1 MKNNDFEFIKQRFD
15 AASVDIPD
23 ELDNRV
29 QSKLNNV
36 RPVKISFRQTNAFK
50 AGMSIAACIAVFVM
64 VVTTINVS
72 DIDYRIKS
80 GDTSPVTQLQSFDSY
95 DKVEKYIKKSEKK
108 QKRKDTVKGN
118 TQVDSAS
125 PYIIEYMDNYTASQ
139 KPNTDSAETYKQ
151 EKGVDEAD
159 IIKTNGSDIYYL
171 NQSFDE
177 ENSISKRSVNVFETK
192 KGKSTLANSIELEDT
207 NSVIEDMFVSDDRL
221 IVNCTSF
228 SGSTVEEEVAGSYSA
243 AKAIVYDISDI
254 ENPVEVNSFE
264 QSGQYISS
272 RLVGDTFY
280 IVSNYNI
287 ESNDGKI
294 KSYIPAVRNGSA
306 DADKLNPNDIYY
318 AKNGVGT
325 SYVVVTALDVNTCET
340 VGTTK
345 AVLGCGYDVYCN
357 RDYLYVYGSDFGDKD
372 SNTTIAKISLKDGV
386 EFCDYV
392 KIKGRVNSQYS
403 FSEKDKNLCVF
414 TTENVNGKDNNY
426 LYVLDANLKQIYK
439 SPAFATGE
447 SIKAVKYIDDYAY
460 VITYEQT
467 DPLFVINLSNV
478 KKPQFMG
485 NVEIDGFSSM
495 LVNVGNNQLLG
506 VGYNT
511 YYDKEED
518 IEVNDGLKFVLF
530 DVSDPMGPKVLDEK
544 VYGALSSEAQYNP
557 KALVQNKEK
566 GYYAVPIINDKYT
579 QKGAIVVSVKDGK
592 IVEKEK
598 YITDLNDNMYSGMNT
613 RVTYVDDYYYVID
626 NTLDVKSF
634 ELK

>member
-80 GDTSPVTQLQSFDSY
+80 DDNSPSSATQLENFDNY
-95 DKVEKYIKKSEKK
+95 KNVKKYIKDSQKKEKQNAIKSRIK
-108 QKRKDTVKGN
+108 
-118 TQVDSAS
+118 SAVS
-125 PYIIEYMDNYTASQ
+125 PELIEYMDASQ
-139 KPNTDSAETYKQ
+139 ATKADSFDSAETYVQ

-159 IIKTNGSDIYYL
+159 IIKTNGRDIYYL

-177 ENSISKRSVNVFETK
+177 ENGIDKRTINVIETK
-192 KGKSTLANSIELEDT
+192 KGKSTVANTIELDDV
-207 NSVIEDMFVSDDRL
+207 NSVIEDMFVSDDKL
-221 IVNCTSF
+221 VVNCTSF
-228 SGSTVEEEVAGSYSA
+228 SGSTVEEKIAGADSA
-243 AKAIVYDISDI
+243 TKAIVYDISDV
-254 ENPVEVNSFE
+254 ENPTEINSFE
-264 QSGQYISS
+264 QSGYYTSS
-272 RLVGDTFY
+272 RLVGNTFY
-280 IVSNYNI
+280 IVSSYSINSSKNYVPLTCSG
-287 ESNDGKI
+287 EGDSE
-294 KSYIPAVRNGSA
+294 
-306 DADKLNPNDIYY
+306 KLNAKDIYY

-325 SYVVVTALDVNTCET
+325 DYIVVTALDVNTCET
-340 VGTTK
+340 IGTTK
-345 AVLGCGYDVYCN
+345 AVLGCGGEVYGN
-357 RDYLYVYGSDFGDKD
+357 KDYLYVYGSDYSGKEP
-372 SNTTIAKISLKDGV
+372 NTTIAKISLKDGV

-511 YYDKEED
+511 YYDKEKD

-566 GYYAVPIINDKYT
+566 GYYAVPIINDKCT

-592 IVEKEK
+592 ILEKEK
-598 YITDLNDNMYSGMNT
+598 YTTDLNDNLYSGMNT

>member
-64 VVTTINVS
+64 VVTTINIS

-80 GDTSPVTQLQSFDSY
+80 DDNSPSSATQLENFDNY
-95 DKVEKYIKKSEKK
+95 KNVKKYIKDSQKKEKQNAIKSRIK
-108 QKRKDTVKGN
+108 
-118 TQVDSAS
+118 SAVS
-125 PYIIEYMDNYTASQ
+125 PELIEYMDASQ
-139 KPNTDSAETYKQ
+139 ATKADSFDSAETYVQ

-159 IIKTNGSDIYYL
+159 IIKTNGRDIYYL

-177 ENSISKRSVNVFETK
+177 KNGIDKRTINVIETK
-192 KGKSTLANSIELEDT
+192 KGKSTVANTIELDDV
-207 NSVIEDMFVSDDRL
+207 NSVIEDMFVSDDKL
-221 IVNCTSF
+221 VVNCTSF
-228 SGSTVEEEVAGSYSA
+228 SGSTVEEKIAGADSA
-243 AKAIVYDISDI
+243 TKAIVYDISDV
-254 ENPVEVNSFE
+254 ENPTEINSFE
-264 QSGQYISS
+264 QSGYYTSS
-272 RLVGDTFY
+272 RLVGNTFY
-280 IVSNYNI
+280 IVSSYSINSSKNYVPLTCSG
-287 ESNDGKI
+287 ESD
-294 KSYIPAVRNGSA
+294 SE
-306 DADKLNPNDIYY
+306 KLNAKDIYY

-325 SYVVVTALDVNTCET
+325 DYIVVTALDVNTCET
-340 VGTTK
+340 IGTTK
-345 AVLGCGYDVYCN
+345 AVLGCGGEVYGN
-357 RDYLYVYGSDFGDKD
+357 KDYLYVYGSDYSGKEP
-372 SNTTIAKISLKDGV
+372 NTTIAKISLKDGV

-403 FSEKDKNLCVF
+403 FSEKDKKLCVF

-511 YYDKEED
+511 HYDKEED

-592 IVEKEK
+592 ILEKEK
-598 YITDLNDNMYSGMNT
+598 YTTDLNDNMYSGMNT

>member
-64 VVTTINVS
+64 VITTINIS

-80 GDTSPVTQLQSFDSY
+80 DDNSPSSATQLENFDNY
-95 DKVEKYIKKSEKK
+95 KNVKKYIKDSQKKEKQNAIKSRIK
-108 QKRKDTVKGN
+108 
-118 TQVDSAS
+118 SAVS
-125 PYIIEYMDNYTASQ
+125 PELIEYMDASQ
-139 KPNTDSAETYKQ
+139 ATKADSFDSAETYVQ

-159 IIKTNGSDIYYL
+159 IIKTNGRDIYYL

-177 ENSISKRSVNVFETK
+177 KNGIDKRTINVIETK
-192 KGKSTLANSIELEDT
+192 KGKSTVANTIELDDV
-207 NSVIEDMFVSDDRL
+207 NSVIEDMFVSDDKL
-221 IVNCTSF
+221 VVNCTSF
-228 SGSTVEEEVAGSYSA
+228 SGSTVEEKIAGAYSA
-243 AKAIVYDISDI
+243 TKAIVYDISDV
-254 ENPVEVNSFE
+254 ENPTEINSFE
-264 QSGQYISS
+264 QSGYYTSS
-272 RLVGDTFY
+272 RLVGNTFY
-280 IVSNYNI
+280 IVSSYSINSSKNYVPLTCSG
-287 ESNDGKI
+287 ESD
-294 KSYIPAVRNGSA
+294 SE
-306 DADKLNPNDIYY
+306 KLNAKDIYY

-325 SYVVVTALDVNTCET
+325 DYIVVTALDVNTCET
-340 VGTTK
+340 IGTTK
-345 AVLGCGYDVYCN
+345 AVLGCGGEVYGN
-357 RDYLYVYGSDFGDKD
+357 KDYLYVYGSDYSGKEP
-372 SNTTIAKISLKDGV
+372 NTTIAKISLKDGV

-511 YYDKEED
+511 HYDKEED

-598 YITDLNDNMYSGMNT
+598 YTTDLNDNMYSGMNT

>member
-64 VVTTINVS
+64 VITTINIS

-80 GDTSPVTQLQSFDSY
+80 DDNLPSSATQLENFDNY
-95 DKVEKYIKKSEKK
+95 KNVKKYIKDSQKKEKQNAIKSRIK
-108 QKRKDTVKGN
+108 
-118 TQVDSAS
+118 SAVS
-125 PYIIEYMDNYTASQ
+125 PELIEYMDASQ
-139 KPNTDSAETYKQ
+139 ATKADSFDSAETYVQ

-159 IIKTNGSDIYYL
+159 IIKTNGRDIYYL

-177 ENSISKRSVNVFETK
+177 ENGIDKRTINVIETK
-192 KGKSTLANSIELEDT
+192 KGKSTVANTIELDDV
-207 NSVIEDMFVSDDRL
+207 NSVIEDMFVSDDKL
-221 IVNCTSF
+221 VVNCTSF
-228 SGSTVEEEVAGSYSA
+228 SGSTVEEKIAGADSA
-243 AKAIVYDISDI
+243 TKAIVYDISDV
-254 ENPVEVNSFE
+254 ENPTEINSFE
-264 QSGQYISS
+264 QSGYYTSS
-272 RLVGDTFY
+272 RLVGNTFY
-280 IVSNYNI
+280 IVSSYSINSSKNYVPLTCSG
-287 ESNDGKI
+287 ESD
-294 KSYIPAVRNGSA
+294 SE
-306 DADKLNPNDIYY
+306 KLNAKDIYY

-325 SYVVVTALDVNTCET
+325 DYIVVTALDVNTCET
-340 VGTTK
+340 IGTTK
-345 AVLGCGYDVYCN
+345 AVLGCGGEVYGN
-357 RDYLYVYGSDFGDKD
+357 KDYLYVYGSDYSGKEP
-372 SNTTIAKISLKDGV
+372 NTTIAKISLKDGV

-511 YYDKEED
+511 HYDKEED

-592 IVEKEK
+592 ILEKEK
-598 YITDLNDNMYSGMNT
+598 YTTDLNDNMYSGMNT